1 MNVFGVG
8 PTEIFVVL
16 IVVLVL
22 FGPDRL
28 PELAK
33 RIGGASREIRENLNA
48 VNEQMNSALETSMEL
63 DKARMI
69 TPAGT
74 PVPPANS
81 SPPSA
86 ETILPPSQ
94 PLSTSDET
102 ILPPSESGDEGSARD
117 DSNAEIPPPL
127 PDTLAR

>member
-1 MNVFGVG
+1 MNLFGVG

-16 IVVLVL
+16 IVILVL

-33 RIGGASREIRENLNA
+33 KIGGASREIRENLNA
-48 VNEQMNSALETSMEL
+48 VNEQMNTALETSMEL

-69 TPAGT
+69 APVETPPPTPGT
-74 PVPPANS
+74 PGP
-81 SPPSA
+81 
-86 ETILPPSQ
+86 
-94 PLSTSDET
+94 SDET
-102 ILPPSESGDEGSARD
+102 ILPPFGNDAPPTVSD